1 MKKSQKDW
9 QYIANQ
15 LGIDLEVV
23 DDLIYTLK
31 DHDENLSLKIIKQ
44 IDDQKKAI
52 SLLVRCMD
60 YISLKILDKIGI
72 VEDRFL
78 TYWVMLDQLDRTED
92 EYMWWN
98 ILEKIVYELKK
109 DRKACQR
116 SVLEYLKTK
125 MSTNPEAALVGAR
138 AYWTAFLEKPSN
150 FTKVFSFMTKIL
162 KQIDENLSSE
172 VVKRVFLSPPIFM
185 GNRDLEDAHFLSDIL
200 AATDNIQPLSVE
212 QVGNLSFVQ
221 FKINGHPCAIVLIK
235 PDLDIN
241 IYSVMIYQRLYH
253 FMLPNVF

>member
-1 MKKSQKDW
+1 
-9 QYIANQ
+9 
-15 LGIDLEVV
+15 
-23 DDLIYTLK
+23 
-31 DHDENLSLKIIKQ
+31 
-44 IDDQKKAI
+44 
-52 SLLVRCMD
+52 
-60 YISLKILDKIGI
+60 
-72 VEDRFL
+72 
-78 TYWVMLDQLDRTED
+78 MLDQLDRTED

-150 FTKVFSFMTKIL
+150 FTKVFSFMIKIL

-221 FKINGHPCAIVLIK
+221 FKINGHPS
-235 PDLDIN
+235 
-241 IYSVMIYQRLYH
+241 IYSVGKVRTL
-253 FMLPNVF
+253 FLWKRAKEG